1 MSECFLA
8 NCGKNGLSLVS
19 CLFYDVSCIM
29 SFVSCLL
36 NHVSCLVYHVSWL
49 MSHVFCLLSHA
60 SCLLSHVSCPVSPVS
75 CLLSH
80 VSCLKPSVSSLT
92 SPVPCLLSPVSCL
105 TSPVP
110 RLLSHVSCL
119 TSPVSSLTLYMT
131 FAEGFY
137 TDLIRVK
144 GSVTRF
150 STFIFFHDS
159 NPSRP
164 LIKRLK
170 YFRIRFRLKESQ
182 DTYPSRSIVHNLVI
196 LQYILGAHHL

>member
-1 MSECFLA
+1 MSPE
-8 NCGKNGLSLVS
+8 S
-19 CLFYDVSCIM
+19 CLLSCVSCIM
-29 SFVSCLL
+29 
-36 NHVSCLVYHVSWL
+36 
-49 MSHVFCLLSHA
+49 A
-60 SCLLSHVSCPVSPVS
+60 DVS
-75 CLLSH
+75 CLLSS
-80 VSCLKPSVSSLT
+80 VSCLMSPVSRLLSRVSCLMTSVSRLLSQAF
-92 SPVPCLLSPVSCL
+92 CLQSHISCPMSPVSCL

>member
-1 MSECFLA
+1 MSPE
-8 NCGKNGLSLVS
+8 S
-19 CLFYDVSCIM
+19 CLLSCVSCIM
-29 SFVSCLL
+29 
-36 NHVSCLVYHVSWL
+36 
-49 MSHVFCLLSHA
+49 A
-60 SCLLSHVSCPVSPVS
+60 DVS
-75 CLLSH
+75 CLLS
-80 VSCLKPSVSSLT
+80 SVS
-92 SPVPCLLSPVSCL
+92 CLLSPVSRLLSRVSCL
-105 TSPVP
+105 MSSVSRLLSQAFCLQSHISCPMSPVSC
-110 RLLSHVSCL
+110 LLSHVSCL